1 MKLLKNV
8 FAANQWKSS
17 IFFVAVLAIFLAG
30 CGSKGGSTPLTL
42 LELLSKTWR
51 ISKVTINGTV
61 DNTGNYSA
69 FRVAFQQNGTY
80 VVTLGNSPIN
90 IVINPSNNGRW
101 AITDNETSITFDQ
114 GTSNEYKVTIPAK
127 PSESV
132 STFSVRFKVPR
143 TVNKT
148 EPEYIIEFVAVN

>member
-1 MKLLKNV
+1 MKLLKSV
-8 FAANQWKSS
+8 F
-17 IFFVAVLAIFLAG
+17 IVVLFATFLSA

-61 DNTGNYSA
+61 DNTGNYGA

-90 IVINPSNNGRW
+90 IVINPANNGRW

-114 GTSNEYKVTIPAK
+114 GSSNEFKVTIPSK
-127 PSESV
+127 PSES
-132 STFSVRFKVPR
+132 STTFSVRFKVPR
-143 TVNKT
+143 TTNKT
-148 EPEYIIEFVAVN
+148 EPEYIIDFVAVN